1 MKKRYSVKMEG
12 LRRGRTGHDK
22 AQREKKATRVANME
36 RMRKGRQKSAGLL
49 VIPAI
54 GGHARGETVSAELPT
69 ISTLCG
75 MASREK
81 IEIRPLSGGWQVG
94 LKIKKRS
101 WDVKRKKNKWN
112 GKREEKKVICC

>member
-1 MKKRYSVKMEG
+1 M
-12 LRRGRTGHDK
+12 
-22 AQREKKATRVANME
+22 
-36 RMRKGRQKSAGLL
+36 

-54 GGHARGETVSAELPT
+54 GGHRSWETMSAELPT
-69 ISTLCG
+69 ISTSCG
-75 MASREK
+75 MASGEK

-112 GKREEKKVICC
+112 GKTEERKVICC